1 MPALTPR
8 PLPKGNAPLIYGSIV
23 VAGALPL
30 FLIFG
35 WPIAGWAVAAVL
47 WIAGQ
52 LVVRVLLRQPI
63 GMGNLAG
70 SGAVAMGRMVRTITA
85 GVVLVVVMVAD
96 QSVGIAALAVYAV
109 AYSVEFATS
118 LATYYGGEAK
128 T

>member
-1 MPALTPR
+1 MLAPR
-8 PLPKGNAPLIYGSIV
+8 PLPKGNGPLIYGSIV
-23 VAGALPL
+23 VGAALPL

-85 GVVLVVVMVAD
+85 GVVLVVVTVTN
-96 QSVGIAALAVYAV
+96 QSVGVAALAVYGV